1 MKRIIPIL
9 ILAITSLAC
18 DSDRINNRN
27 PYIPNYNFEV
37 IIDMNLPLYSQLQFP
52 SNAVYLGQGGARG
65 LIVFNTGS
73 GYAAYDAACPNQN
86 ISSCSTLQIDGIMA
100 ICPCD
105 DAQYNLFT
113 GESPGLDYPLKR
125 YRVNQAGSSL
135 IITN

>member
-1 MKRIIPIL
+1 MKRFFPIL
-9 ILAITSLAC
+9 LTIIIALSC
-18 DSDRINNRN
+18 DSDRINNKN

-37 IIDMNLPLYSQLQFP
+37 VIDMNLPLYSQLQYP
-52 SNAVYLGQGGARG
+52 SNAIYIGQGGARG

-73 GYAAYDAACPNQN
+73 GYVAYDAACPNQN

-113 GESPGLDYPLKR
+113 GESPGLPYPLKN
-125 YRVNQAGSSL
+125 YRVNQSGSSL
-135 IITN
+135 IIRN